1 VQVQVW
7 LSLMVVFDA
16 EVSPNCDVSHGGL
29 LSVHTSNLGV
39 FSMQENLPDFGPLL
53 HTVVS
58 YHYISN
64 MGVLYSEI
72 SYTMVKE
79 LVSSVGKLNL

>member
-1 VQVQVW
+1 
-7 LSLMVVFDA
+7 MVVFDA
-16 EVSPNCDVSHGGL
+16 EVLPNCDVSHGGL
-29 LSVHTSNLGV
+29 LSVHFKFG
-39 FSMQENLPDFGPLL
+39 FAMQENLPDFRPLL
-53 HTVVS
+53 HTAGS

-72 SYTMVKE
+72 SYMMVRE

>member
-1 VQVQVW
+1 MSQTGASYQY
-7 LSLMVVFDA
+7 
-16 EVSPNCDVSHGGL
+16 
-29 LSVHTSNLGV
+29 TSNLGV

-72 SYTMVKE
+72 IYVMVRE

>member
-1 VQVQVW
+1 MLKFHPIV
-7 LSLMVVFDA
+7 M
-16 EVSPNCDVSHGGL
+16 SHMGA
-29 LSVHTSNLGV
+29 SYQYTSNLGV

-72 SYTMVKE
+72 IYTMVRE